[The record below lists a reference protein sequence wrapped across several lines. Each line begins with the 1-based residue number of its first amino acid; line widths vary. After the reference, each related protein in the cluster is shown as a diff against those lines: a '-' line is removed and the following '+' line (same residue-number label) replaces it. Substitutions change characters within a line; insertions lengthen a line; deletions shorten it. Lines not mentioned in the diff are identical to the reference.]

1 MDQAY
6 IERAQKCSK
15 AITLFFK
22 KNFFLNDKT
31 FGLWS
36 EENISNKKF
45 ILHVA
50 LIIATFSPFFA
61 HCAKPGKRLREAA
74 KAAAVGTIFNFDISV
89 DFYDV

>member
-1 MDQAY
+1 MLKGCN
-6 IERAQKCSK
+6 I
-15 AITLFFK
+15 IFK
-22 KNFFLNDKT
+22 KKISNDKQRP
-31 FGLWS
+31 FDF

-74 KAAAVGTIFNFDISV
+74 KAADVGTIFNFDISV
-89 DFYDV
+89 DFYDVRL

>member
-1 MDQAY
+1 MLKGCN
-6 IERAQKCSK
+6 I
-15 AITLFFK
+15 IFFK
-22 KNFFLNDKT
+22 KKISNDKQRPLD
-31 FGLWS
+31 F

-74 KAAAVGTIFNFDISV
+74 KAAALLGQFSTLTSV
-89 DFYDV
+89 STFMMYDFEKL